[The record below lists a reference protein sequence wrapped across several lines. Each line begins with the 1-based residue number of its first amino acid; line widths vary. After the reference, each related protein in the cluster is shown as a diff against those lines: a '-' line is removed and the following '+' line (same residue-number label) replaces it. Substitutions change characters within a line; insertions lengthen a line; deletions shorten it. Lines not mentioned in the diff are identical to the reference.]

1 MKKLLIIAYVF
12 PPIPYAG
19 TYRTLRLCRGLDGMG
34 TETHVVTIRTYKDIP
49 NDFDLLST
57 VPQNITVHRTPIV
70 DPWRRYQAV
79 KAKYQSVKGFRYL
92 NKIITSILWFFTVPD
107 HMIFWVPFAFFKAY
121 GIIRKYGVET
131 VYISSPPDSSH
142 LVGIL
147 LKKFFQIRLVADLR
161 DPIVGNIAEV
171 NLIKPQDLR
180 SKILKNIKN
189 RLEKMVI
196 RSSDKVIV
204 NTETHRRELSRIFPS
219 EKFITIRN
227 SYDRQDYEDINS
239 TKFDIFTI
247 AHVGSIYGL
256 RRPDVLFDAIKRL
269 VQDQAPVHPN
279 IQILFVGLNSDYLA
293 EAAKK
298 AGIESMVKISP
309 MVSHREAIEIMVR
322 SHILLLIKA
331 TGEGSL
337 GQIPGKFFEY
347 MGTGNSILCLGPRQ
361 SEVAD
366 IIQSLQLGITA
377 EDDPDEVYTFIKKEY
392 EAYKEGKVRTTS
404 SDIAQY
410 SSERMAKKIL
420 DAIFS

>member
-19 TYRTLRLCRGLDGMG
+19 TYRTVRLCKGLDGMEV
-34 TETHVVTIRTYKDIP
+34 ETHVLTIRIYKDIP
-49 NDFDLLST
+49 NDFELLSDI
-57 VPQNITVHRTPIV
+57 PSEIKVHRTPIV
-70 DPWRRYQAV
+70 DPWRRYQAF
-79 KAKYQSVKGFRYL
+79 KNKYQSVKGFRYL
-92 NKIITSILWFFTVPD
+92 NKIITSLLWFFTVPD
-107 HMIFWVPFAFFKAY
+107 HMIFWVPFAFLKASQV
-121 GIIRKYGVET
+121 IRKNGIDT

-142 LVGIL
+142 LVGVL

-171 NLIKPQDLR
+171 NLIKPQDIR
-180 SKILKNIKN
+180 SKIVKNIKY
-189 RLEKMVI
+189 RLEKMVVK
-196 RSSDKVIV
+196 SSDKVIV
-204 NTETHRRELSRIFPS
+204 NTETHKKELSSIFPL

-227 SYDRQDYEDINS
+227 SYDRQDYEGIVAS
-239 TKFDIFTI
+239 KFDTFTI

-256 RRPDVLFDAIKRL
+256 RKSDVLFNAIKRL
-269 VQDQAPVHPN
+269 VQDKALNQPN
-279 IQILFVGLNSDYLA
+279 IQVLFVGLNSDYLA

-298 AGIESMVKISP
+298 AGIESMVKIRP
-309 MVSHREAIEIMVR
+309 IVSHKEAIEIMVR
-322 SHILLLIKA
+322 SHVLLLIKA

-347 MGTGNSILCLGPRQ
+347 MGTGNRILCLGPRQ

-366 IIQSLQLGITA
+366 IIQSLQLGITT
-377 EDDPDEVYTFIKKEY
+377 EDDPDEVYAFVKREY
-392 EAYKEGKVRTTS
+392 EAYKIGKVRKTS

-410 SSERMAKKIL
+410 SSEHMANKIL